1 MSAPSNGAM
10 QTVVGCRRV
19 AVHLDWLQFA
29 ADVAVAVAV
38 AVSVGCMIMKCS
50 RRDTV

>member
-38 AVSVGCMIMKCS
+38 SVGCMIMKCS